1 MQLLSFMHLTFHLL
15 CYLETHL
22 PPAQTI
28 KCQLCSLQSP
38 GRPVGLHNQR
48 VGVRGGECQAFLY
61 ILHLQTAC
69 FIHHG
74 PFLWSH
80 SLSPSLI
87 CSSLRDSTC
96 SSKGWTC
103 IYPSEISLSQPP
115 YSPFFFEVLEPSV
128 RDPCS
133 TWATSLVHG
142 IVFCHVLQSSFS

>member
-48 VGVRGGECQAFLY
+48 VCVWGGECQAFLY
-61 ILHLQTAC
+61 ILHLQRTC

-74 PFLWSH
+74 PFLWGH

-87 CSSLRDSTC
+87 CSSSRDSTC
-96 SSKGWTC
+96 SSKGWL
-103 IYPSEISLSQPP
+103 YLS
-115 YSPFFFEVLEPSV
+115 FWDFTF
-128 RDPCS
+128 S
-133 TWATSLVHG
+133 T
-142 IVFCHVLQSSFS
+142 SSFSFLFWSTGAQCERPMFYLGYIASPWDCLLQCPAI